1 MYLHAS
7 SGRTL
12 LKETTYSI
20 EDLRANIKTAR
31 GLQWERSNRKNKK
44 NPPSF
49 IEYKNAN
56 LLPRD
61 TTRSCSLTDEAS
73 RIFSNLT
80 EEKQLSG
87 RGSHAVLKIARTIA
101 DIEGI
106 DKIATPHLEEAF
118 SLRQWSNFLPDF
130 LS

>member
-1 MYLHAS
+1 M
-7 SGRTL
+7 
-12 LKETTYSI
+12 
-20 EDLRANIKTAR
+20 
-31 GLQWERSNRKNKK
+31 
-44 NPPSF
+44 
-49 IEYKNAN
+49 
-56 LLPRD
+56 LPRE
-61 TTRSCSLTDEAS
+61 TSSSCSLTDEAS
-73 RIFSNLT
+73 RIFSDLT

-106 DKIATPHLEEAF
+106 DKIATAHLEEAF

>member
-1 MYLHAS
+1 MYACLE
-7 SGRTL
+7 
-12 LKETTYSI
+12 ETKYSI
-20 EDLRANIKTAR
+20 EDLRAKIRTAR
-31 GLQWERSNRKNKK
+31 GLQWERSNSKNKK
-44 NPPSF
+44 NVQSF

-61 TTRSCSLTDEAS
+61 TSSTCSLTEEAG
-73 RIFSNLT
+73 RTFSSLT

-101 DIEGI
+101 DIESL
-106 DKIATPHLEEAF
+106 DKITTAHLEEAF
-118 SLRQWSNFLPDF
+118 CLRQWSNFLPDF